1 MSIKSDNSKK
11 MLSQIESKLICPI
24 CHEKMFLEFNSIK
37 CINNHNF
44 DISNK
49 GTVVLYKTSK
59 LKINKIY
66 TTKLFNSR
74 RKYISYGFYDNI
86 HKYIAE
92 IIDEYN
98 NCLIVDMGVG
108 EGIHDISIKK
118 YLKNNC
124 TFVGVDLAK
133 EGIDL
138 SNDYNNYN
146 YIGIV
151 ADLNNLPLKSKTVD
165 VILNILSPSNEKE
178 IERVLK
184 DNGIII
190 KVTPKK
196 EYLQELRKALNI
208 KDYENENVIDE
219 NISLKYDIIS
229 KKEFTST
236 YKLNQ
241 EQLNDLVNMTP
252 LMNNI
257 NIIPKIEEITI
268 ALNVYVLK
276 VRK

>member
-1 MSIKSDNSKK
+1 MSRKSDNSKK

-124 TFVGVDLAK
+124 TFIGVALAK

-138 SNDYNNYN
+138 SNDY
-146 YIGIV
+146 
-151 ADLNNLPLKSKTVD
+151 LPLKSKTVD

-196 EYLQELRKALNI
+196 EYLQELRKTLNI

-257 NIIPKIEEITI
+257 KLIPKIEEITI